1 MSGDANTL
9 KKEVKMKILVNGILG
24 FMGKEVKKLCDA
36 SYRGSSF
43 ASGVDVF
50 AKGDEPDV
58 YSSLDAVP
66 NINDVDCIVD
76 FSHHESTPALLEY
89 AVKNNV
95 PVVLATTGHTEEE
108 KALVYESSKKIPVFY
123 SANMSLGIA
132 LLVELAKKT
141 AEAMPDAE
149 IEIIEKHHNRK
160 IDAPSGTALMIA
172 NALREVRPDSYVNN
186 GRSGQGKRTKNE
198 IGIHAIR
205 MGNIVG
211 EHEVIV
217 GTENQTITLS
227 HQAHS
232 RALFAEG
239 ALAAA
244 AFIVGKPAGL
254 YDMNSLV

>member
-1 MSGDANTL
+1 
-9 KKEVKMKILVNGILG
+9 MKILINGILG
-24 FMGKEVKKLCDA
+24 FMGKEVRKLCDA
-36 SYRGSSF
+36 SYRGSEFF
-43 ASGVDVF
+43 AGVDVF
-50 AKGDEPDV
+50 AKGDEENV
-58 YSSLDAVP
+58 YPSLEAVT
-66 NINDVDCIVD
+66 NISEVDCIVD
-76 FSHHESTPALLEY
+76 FSHHEATPKLLEY
-89 AVKNNV
+89 AISKNV
-95 PVVLATTGHTEEE
+95 PVVLATTGHTDGEI
-108 KALVYESSKKIPVFY
+108 ALIREASLKIPVFY

-172 NALREVRPDSYVNN
+172 NALKEVRPDSYANN

-217 GTENQTITLS
+217 GTENQTITLR
-227 HQAHS
+227 HDAHS

-244 AFIVGKPAGL
+244 AFIADKPAGI
-254 YDMNSLV
+254 YDMKSLV

>member
-1 MSGDANTL
+1 
-9 KKEVKMKILVNGILG
+9 MKILINGILG
-24 FMGKEVKKLCDA
+24 FMGKEVRKLCDA
-36 SYRGSSF
+36 SYRGSEFF
-43 ASGVDVF
+43 AGVDVF
-50 AKGDEPDV
+50 AKGDEENV
-58 YSSLDAVP
+58 YPSLEAVA
-66 NINDVDCIVD
+66 NINEVDCIVD
-76 FSHHESTPALLEY
+76 FSHHEATPKLLEY
-89 AVKNNV
+89 AVSKNV
-95 PVVLATTGHTEEE
+95 PVVLATTGHTDGEI
-108 KALVYESSKKIPVFY
+108 ALIREASAKIPVFY

-172 NALREVRPDSYVNN
+172 NAIKEVRPDSYANN

-217 GTENQTITLS
+217 GTENQTITLR
-227 HQAHS
+227 HDAHS

-244 AFIVGKPAGL
+244 AFIADKPAGI
-254 YDMNSLV
+254 YDMKSLV

>member
-1 MSGDANTL
+1 
-9 KKEVKMKILVNGILG
+9 MKILINGILG
-24 FMGKEVKKLCDA
+24 FMGKEVRKLCDA
-36 SYRGSSF
+36 SYRGSEFF
-43 ASGVDVF
+43 AGVDVF
-50 AKGDEPDV
+50 AKGEEENV
-58 YSSLDAVP
+58 YPSLEAVT
-66 NINDVDCIVD
+66 NISEVDCIVD
-76 FSHHESTPALLEY
+76 FSHHEATPKLLEY
-89 AVKNNV
+89 AISKNV
-95 PVVLATTGHTEEE
+95 PVVLATTGHTDGEI
-108 KALVYESSKKIPVFY
+108 ALIREASLKIPVFY

-172 NALREVRPDSYVNN
+172 NALKEVRPDSYANS

-211 EHEVIV
+211 EHEVII
-217 GTENQTITLS
+217 GTENQTITLR
-227 HQAHS
+227 HEAHS

-244 AFIVGKPAGL
+244 AFIADKPAGL
-254 YDMNSLV
+254 YDMKSLV